1 MKKYNKK
8 DIIKL
13 IKNNKIISVDISQDL
28 NKVSTNG
35 IYYDYVT
42 PVNKSITIHFE
53 WLKKKK

>member
-35 IYYDYVT
+35 IYYDHVT

-53 WLKKKK
+53 